1 MNTFKL
7 HTRFVDNI
15 ECYIE
20 NIGSTDAPRYCA
32 KSVATDEPMMVLN
45 IPGYND
51 KDFLAFKDYNENQG
65 LIKCLIDEGLI
76 EDFIYS
82 KEKVNY
88 VELETHKITD
98 KFRECIKWIL

>member
-1 MNTFKL
+1 MTTFKL

-32 KSVATDEPMMVLN
+32 KSIDTDEPMMVLN
-45 IPGYND
+45 VPGYND
-51 KDFLAFKDYNENQG
+51 KGFLAFKDYSENQG

-76 EDFIYS
+76 DEFVYA
-82 KEKVNY
+82 KEKINY
-88 VELETHKITD
+88 VEVEYHKITN
-98 KFRECIKWIL
+98 KFIECIK